1 MFSPLPEFY
10 CPYADDCFMC
20 CLETEMFL
28 SNIDV
33 SRIEKLGFSVE
44 DFLEEKEGFL
54 ILKNIDK
61 KCFFLKDKLC
71 SIYENR
77 PQGCRFYPL
86 IYDFEQERVIIDK
99 LCAHHEDFNIEV
111 YQPLFDKVETF
122 VLKLVEEKD
131 ARLEQKEKEKISTT
145 EEDTKIISDMER
157 IERVMEETIEEV
169 SSKEIEILE
178 ESMEDEALEISNEIK
193 KLEEDM
199 KEEMENIDEQIAILE
214 EKIEDE
220 MEEIDKKYD
229 EIDNLFFKNE
239 KGKKK
244 EDDSEE
250 N

>member
-1 MFSPLPEFY
+1 MFSSLPEFY
-10 CPYADDCFMC
+10 CPFVDDCFMC

-28 SNIDV
+28 SNMDV

-44 DFLEEKEGFL
+44 DFLEEKDGFL
-54 ILKNIDK
+54 VLKNVDD

-99 LCAHHEDFNIEV
+99 LCEHHDDFNVEV
-111 YQPLFDKVETF
+111 YQPLFDKVEAF
-122 VLKLVEEKD
+122 VLNLLKEKD
-131 ARLEQKEKEKISTT
+131 TRLDQREKEKINDN
-145 EEDTKIISDMER
+145 EDDTKIISDMER
-157 IERVMEETIEEV
+157 IEKVMEETIEEV

-193 KLEEDM
+193 KLEENM

-220 MEEIDKKYD
+220 MKEIDKKYD
-229 EIDNLFFKNE
+229 EIDNLFFKDE
-239 KGKKK
+239 ERKKK
-244 EDDSEE
+244 EDDSED

>member
-1 MFSPLPEFY
+1 MFSSLPEFY
-10 CPYADDCFMC
+10 CPFVDDCFMC

-28 SNIDV
+28 SNMDV

-44 DFLEEKEGFL
+44 DFLEEKDGFL
-54 ILKNIDK
+54 VLKNVDD

-99 LCAHHEDFNIEV
+99 LCEHHDDFNVEV
-111 YQPLFDKVETF
+111 YQPLFDKVEAF
-122 VLKLVEEKD
+122 VLNLLKEKD
-131 ARLEQKEKEKISTT
+131 TRLDQREKEKINDN
-145 EEDTKIISDMER
+145 EDDTKIIS
-157 IERVMEETIEEV
+157 
-169 SSKEIEILE
+169 
-178 ESMEDEALEISNEIK
+178 EDEALEISNEIK
-193 KLEEDM
+193 KLEENM

-220 MEEIDKKYD
+220 MKEIDKKYD
-229 EIDNLFFKNE
+229 EIDNLFFKDE
-239 KGKKK
+239 ERKKK
-244 EDDSEE
+244 EDDSED